1 MSIDSSPD
9 KADQT
14 QARVGRVLVS
24 RDRIAS
30 RIAELAQQIA
40 ADLDGRPVTIA
51 ALMTGAMIF
60 LADLIRHLPVV
71 MRIHL
76 IEISSYRGASTT
88 SQGVQVVSPLPE
100 DLTGQDVLIIDDIL
114 DSGRTLLRA
123 TEEIRQAGAARI
135 RTCVL
140 VRKPTRLRAGD
151 GLASADYVG
160 FDIPAVFVVGYGM
173 DFNDY
178 YRNLPDIAVLEGAP

>member
-1 MSIDSSPD
+1 MV
-9 KADQT
+9 T
-14 QARVGRVLVS
+14 

-40 ADLDGRPVTIA
+40 TDLDGRPVTIA

-60 LADLIRHLPVV
+60 LADLIRQLPVV

-76 IEISSYRGASTT
+76 IEMSSYPDQSTT
-88 SQGVQVVSPLPE
+88 SRGVQVLSPLPE
-100 DLTGQDVLIIDDIL
+100 NLAGQDVLIVDDIL
-114 DSGRTLLRA
+114 DSGRTLQRA
-123 TEEIRQAGAARI
+123 VQDVRRAGATQV

-140 VRKPTRLRAGD
+140 VRKPSQVRASD

-160 FDIPAVFVVGYGM
+160 FDIPSEFVVGYGM

-178 YRNLPDIAVLEGAP
+178 YRNLPDIAILEGAP